1 MYGYFFSPVYI
12 KFPHLSETYIYVAV
26 YINAEFDVHRREV
39 KKKDIS
45 LLYICLISKEWT
57 CTDQET
63 YTAKPY
69 LKCYAQ
75 QAQMLNTRF

>member
-45 LLYICLISKEWT
+45 LLYILYVSLVKNGHV
-57 CTDQET
+57 QF
-63 YTAKPY
+63 K
-69 LKCYAQ
+69 KH
-75 QAQMLNTRF
+75 MLQNHT

>member
-26 YINAEFDVHRREV
+26 YINAEFDVHRCEV
-39 KKKDIS
+39 KKRIY
-45 LLYICLISKEWT
+45 LEWT

-63 YTAKPY
+63 YAAKPY

-75 QAQMLNTRF
+75 QAQILNTRF

>member
-26 YINAEFDVHRREV
+26 YINAEFDVHRCEV
-39 KKKDIS
+39 KKKG
-45 LLYICLISKEWT
+45 YIFTSFLISKEWT

-63 YTAKPY
+63 YAAKPY
-69 LKCYAQ
+69 LKWYAQ
-75 QAQMLNTRF
+75 QAQILNTRF

>member
-12 KFPHLSETYIYVAV
+12 KFPHLLETYIYVAV

-57 CTDQET
+57 
-63 YTAKPY
+63 
-69 LKCYAQ
+69 
-75 QAQMLNTRF
+75 

>member
-45 LLYICLISKEWT
+45 LLYILYVSLVKNGHVQIK
-57 CTDQET
+57 
-63 YTAKPY
+63 KH
-69 LKCYAQ
+69 
-75 QAQMLNTRF
+75 MLQNHT

>member
-39 KKKDIS
+39 KKNGYIFT
-45 LLYICLISKEWT
+45 LYMSH
-57 CTDQET
+57 
-63 YTAKPY
+63 
-69 LKCYAQ
+69 
-75 QAQMLNTRF
+75 